1 VNCNAVNI
9 EFLFWEGCP
18 SHDEA
23 LARLRQVM
31 AEEGISSPVEVV
43 EIETE
48 EQAEAARFVGS
59 PTIRIDGEDIDPP
72 GEGAI
77 YGLTCR
83 AYRHEDGRITPLPT
97 HNLIRRALLAAQ
109 QPG

>member
-1 VNCNAVNI
+1 MKV

-18 SHDEA
+18 SHDVA
-23 LARLRQVM
+23 LDRLHEVM
-31 AEEGISSPVEVV
+31 AEEGIDASVEVV

-48 EQAEAARFVGS
+48 EGAEAARFIGS
-59 PTIRIDGEDIDPP
+59 PTIRIDGQDIDPP
-72 GEGAI
+72 DGEVI

-97 HNLIRRALLAAQ
+97 HSLIRHALLAARE
-109 QPG
+109 PG